1 MKDHGFYKTIQ
12 FNSPRYLGD
21 PINIVKLFNDKEA
34 YELAILDISAT
45 PERKSPDFNYLSEIA
60 GECFMPIGYGGGI
73 RAVQDIRKVLS
84 MGYEKVIINAE
95 AVRSPDLV
103 QKGSKEFGSQSIVV
117 SIDVRKGA
125 NGGYEVHTNGG
136 RERTGL
142 DPVEHAK
149 NMERLGAGEILLT
162 SIERDGTMN
171 GYDLELIKRVSSS
184 VSVPVLASGG
194 AGKIEHFSDAVRSGA
209 SAVVAGSLFVY
220 YGKHRAVL
228 INFPDTDRLK
238 TVLS

>member
-1 MKDHGFYKTIQ
+1 MDSTRQ
-12 FNSPRYLGD
+12 SNSILLVISAD

-136 RERTGL
+136 RGEDWLRSRRTRQ
-142 DPVEHAK
+142 EH
-149 NMERLGAGEILLT
+149 
-162 SIERDGTMN
+162 
-171 GYDLELIKRVSSS
+171 
-184 VSVPVLASGG
+184 
-194 AGKIEHFSDAVRSGA
+194 GKAWRRGDTAH
-209 SAVVAGSLFVY
+209 L
-220 YGKHRAVL
+220 HRA
-228 INFPDTDRLK
+228 
-238 TVLS
+238 